1 MLKNIGLVGGTPT
14 KEQVTFLYREVT
26 FLYRAVAF
34 FYCDLV
40 FLYSEV
46 AFLYREVA
54 FLCRAVTFLYFDG
67 LRFYFFFKDWH
78 EGADNGGD

>member
-34 FYCDLV
+34 
-40 FLYSEV
+40 
-46 AFLYREVA
+46 
-54 FLCRAVTFLYFDG
+54 LYFDG
-67 LRFYFFFKDWH
+67 LRFYFFTKTCMR
-78 EGADNGGD
+78 EQTTAEIEAKTNGGGGLCLLTSPGYRYLPIKI